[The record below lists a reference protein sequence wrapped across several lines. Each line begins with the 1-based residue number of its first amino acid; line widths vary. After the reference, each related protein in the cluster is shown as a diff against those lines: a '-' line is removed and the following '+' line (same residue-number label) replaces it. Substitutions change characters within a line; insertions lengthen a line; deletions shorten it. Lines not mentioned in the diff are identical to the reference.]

1 VRQQIM
7 KSFFKFLFKVIKY
20 GLIVALIYSV
30 YMFVIVNFTGLLIKD
45 KEFSL
50 TTFSIVFLP
59 VVVLILFFINKE
71 VIINLREKNK
81 NVKEIYQ
88 KGLKSFLYFVFV
100 KVQIMF
106 FARAFIGITVVAL
119 LMGITGNNLFSQK
132 VFTNFTGDFFEAPI
146 QVQVF
151 YLYLVGLV
159 FWLPGQ
165 IIIRF
170 ATSKESRKDVVN
182 AFQPIKESFQGGVEG
197 YVGLKKELK
206 GAFDKE
212 PIQSKKKRVHSETK
226 KIAVAGLVLSKSYK
240 VQELADRLDLNP
252 SLIRQWAKKYE
263 YKARLAYSSK
273 ENQKTLLQEIEL
285 ENEKIRNGKGN
296 N

>member
-1 VRQQIM
+1 M

-20 GLIVALIYSV
+20 GLIITLLYSV
-30 YMFVIVNFTGLLIKD
+30 YMFVMVNFTDLIKD

-50 TTFSIVFLP
+50 TTFSVIFLP
-59 VVVLILFFINKE
+59 IVVLIIFFINKE

-88 KGLKSFLYFVFV
+88 KSLKNFLYFVFV

-106 FARAFIGITVVAL
+106 FARAFIGIIVVAL

-132 VFTNFTGDFFEAPI
+132 VFTNFTGDFFEASLQLQI
-146 QVQVF
+146 F
-151 YLYLVGLV
+151 YVYFVGLV

-165 IIIRF
+165 IIFRL
-170 ATSKESRKDVVN
+170 ATSKGSRKDVVD
-182 AFQPIKESFQGGVEG
+182 AFRPIKDSFQGGVECF
-197 YVGLKKELK
+197 VDLQKELK

-212 PIQSKKKRVHSETK
+212 PIQPKKKRVHSETK

-285 ENEKIRNGKGN
+285 ENEKIRNG
-296 N
+296 